1 MFQSTSFNQDLSSW
15 NISNVSN
22 MYGMF
27 NSSALSSDNY
37 NLILIG
43 WASKNLQESVSLGA
57 GSTKYCSVSLAEAPL
72 QYFVEPAPSETLS

>member
-1 MFQSTSFNQDLSSW
+1 
-15 NISNVSN
+15 

-43 WASKNLQESVSLGA
+43 WASKNLRESVSLGA
-57 GSTKYCSVSLAEAPL
+57 GSTKYCSGATARDILVILMVGIYQMVVMTPPVEQLL
-72 QYFVEPAPSETLS
+72 QMLISKMQLIPV